1 MKNSE
6 ELTTSA
12 PVGME
17 TTVNNTVPNAQI
29 INTTSIN
36 STTIRETTTTSKVAA
51 VAATNPV
58 TMHKMTAAEDSVSA
72 GAVKKANESVV
83 VKVAET
89 KVDNVVSKTN
99 AVVEKKNDD
108 GNDRVTIDKKP
119 NKPLVPRSIKT
130 DDKKISSVAS
140 LNSTTITTDK
150 NKILTTATAAEIHRL
165 ESPQITGIK
174 ISPPPQK
181 QPPVHTVAPHPNHQ
195 VVVVTGTIPPIVVPL
210 SLSTTEIN
218 TAKKIIANVPKN
230 NNDSTATKTDI
241 IDESTTP
248 SIPNEEYQRKRAPL
262 TEKYSPYVTYTD
274 TCLGDA
280 RSRLQIALDQTR
292 QLRAA
297 FTERVYGKYRICLQP
312 PSQTND
318 IIKTIIDHPN
328 GMYRKIQK
336 EIKLIKEVKNIE
348 KREVSQKSD
357 SDVPTATATA
367 LPSSS
372 SSADAPASS
381 KDNSVGGS
389 SSASA
394 SDATTAVEDP
404 NNNNNIITA
413 ASNNYVDNAAEQKMY
428 VTSGLSLV
436 VLPEDDVSSI
446 DLSMYQDRG
455 PTYPKT
461 GQKVRGISAAAATS
475 GKTVLERARQGKV
488 AKIER
493 EKRSQQKVVEQAH
506 NFFDSKNYSKPPQ
519 TIKRSGTSVAA
530 PLIRPPPS
538 VTTATTVTTLKPP
551 PGNAAVAVAA
561 KSTIKTNPSLISSSV
576 LGQKPKTKVASP
588 RSRGSS
594 KTADGKKGGGV
605 KRVGAQKS
613 STPASA
619 KAIRAKV
626 QATMSLNTLLNLNP
640 IHEELRT
647 DTKYSAA
654 TLAMMERGVGTF
666 QGPTT
671 QYHKNTPHRFK
682 HPFPDSLGG
691 RRRPVG
697 SSSSAPK
704 QNVATSSSSQ
714 GDASQSTQL
723 QLVLPPIPS
732 VKDRRRHKKITVLP
746 KEKAATTR
754 ATLSIRKILDQF
766 TSSAIKGA
774 SRVAVE
780 SNATP
785 ENTGTLLGRPKK
797 QRRVSEIGFIR
808 GLYLDSQDEEK
819 ARIGLKMTGTI
830 QDPDS
835 RKHGDVGIDSSLTL
849 NVLKAVGLIK
859 SSISGDKNSERS
871 CFQTSLASSLFNENS
886 TTETGESFYSDSVSK
901 LKDLEHRLST
911 QKRSYTEAFYG
922 DTERL
927 DTKNVDLNSD
937 NITESQIDQETKIEP
952 RTSAPLSLRGGG
964 SKDVLLD
971 SNNDG
976 KKSAHSQEQKTDGS
990 GLGLGTAAQNSQAAQ
1005 AANRNGSRQQI
1016 HQQNQTMNAAA
1027 ATQAN
1032 IMHQNMLWNE
1042 RSQQQQR
1049 LASMQGS
1056 PLLANSGGMVQQHA
1070 AGQLQAQYQSAQ
1082 SADHYRHTNALQ
1094 LAHQLRLSRLSAN
1107 GHATAADMA
1116 DYIGGLRHSQAQ
1128 AQAHAQAQAQAQAA
1142 YDWSSSVGATSAAAA
1157 VASSQSLAALGLN
1170 PNNRAGIMNLSVE
1183 DQRRVLLARE
1193 QQNMAVRVA
1202 AAQRQQAVAL
1212 MRGMAAVDNTPYAQP
1227 GYPHIPGQLL
1237 NTPAPGLMGRPGIQN
1252 QSRSIIINNN
1262 NNATPSKK
1270 PTTEHNATSQ
1280 KLKLKRES
1288 PQQHAKSPQKAI
1300 SVDRSLPKEQP
1311 AKQKVNKIEQK
1322 QHEKKGHKIEI
1333 KENKNGIK
1341 PKATES
1347 KTIIDKKKDDA
1358 TSGISVSNKRKVSP
1372 NIHKE
1377 AIPSEKKSRTFIAA
1391 KSKGPSAVVDVSV
1404 ANLPP
1409 KPSNS
1414 TDKSK
1419 QLPKLEN
1426 KPSVVKKESRGR
1438 TDSEGSSTKKF
1449 MSKPIQKTPSSISKD
1464 VISMDIE
1471 RNVQKNATVKV
1482 APTGLQYYVPPA
1494 PTGISSDF
1502 ATTVLAGRCHE
1513 AIGVSVYRDLAVEG
1527 LRVVN
1532 YITAVGMA
1540 VPIPKTVIT
1549 NPLKERMNGLVFKN
1563 SNVGSMPAS
1572 SRDIIA
1578 AVILLWLWRNQES
1591 SFQRAFAK
1599 SGRIDVDPECKWFV
1613 NTAVNKAVSALSN
1626 EVLGSTSR
1634 ASGLTTALLA
1644 HKSKSSIGPKG
1655 THGIAEQD
1663 SIRTTT
1669 TKIDLLV
1676 ASVVSKSL
1684 NMTLVLNEEMNS
1696 AIPQFDN
1703 LVDYLDECRKSALFA
1718 KSQERALLAAIV
1730 SRKATMSFSFSHAY
1744 VSAMVRA
1751 GEALGHGPLFEVV
1764 QDESCGVSTMIP
1776 YDVFTD
1782 ESGGWEDPCRPL
1794 LGFTEGLTGDELMR
1808 RGHTRAMIQKSLKK
1822 LQDRQ
1827 NVKGGAQIAGP
1838 YIDTGSSS
1846 ASSTGSKAS
1855 SAARGGSHRRR
1866 SSASEPSIQTGSG
1879 SAIATSWALY
1889 EPNHQSPPLEWN
1901 ANAIH
1906 NSAYG
1911 RHNMGTRPRSLSL
1924 AQGAAVLRH
1933 SGKVPRRR
1941 RSSSSIP
1948 VPVVS
1953 AVQQKEQVV
1962 VLDKSSN
1969 EEVNVKP
1976 KPRDVG
1982 SRISTREIPWGDI
1995 AGIFQKVQLPDAI
2008 KEQKEK
2014 EAKLSAKERTIFA
2027 PVVRKLDSIPVID
2040 DEEEESDDE
2049 EEDLTDETILA
2060 RHRVVL
2066 DRMKARLT
2074 FVLENN
2080 KKRNQDRRKSRD
2092 KSSK

>member
-1 MKNSE
+1 MKKSE

-12 PVGME
+12 AVGME
-17 TTVNNTVPNAQI
+17 TTVNKTVPNAQI

-36 STTIRETTTTSKVAA
+36 STTTIRETTTISKAAA
-51 VAATNPV
+51 VATKAPGII
-58 TMHKMTAAEDSVSA
+58 HKMTTAEGSVSA
-72 GAVKKANESVV
+72 IAKKGNESVAV
-83 VKVAET
+83 VEK
-89 KVDNVVSKTN
+89 KVDNDAVLVSKTN
-99 AVVEKKNDD
+99 AVEKKNDD

-130 DDKKISSVAS
+130 DDKSSVAS
-140 LNSTTITTDK
+140 LNSNAITADK
-150 NKILTTATAAEIHRL
+150 KKMLTTATEIHRL
-165 ESPQITGIK
+165 KSTQTTGI
-174 ISPPPQK
+174 ISPPQK
-181 QPPVHTVAPHPNHQ
+181 KPPLHTVAPPHNHQ
-195 VVVVTGTIPPIVVPL
+195 VTVRESIPPIAVPL

-218 TAKKIIANVPKN
+218 TAKKIIANVSN
-230 NNDSTATKTDI
+230 NNNVSTAAKTDSTAA
-241 IDESTTP
+241 DESTP
-248 SIPNEEYQRKRAPL
+248 SLPDEEYQRQRAPL
-262 TEKYSPYVTYTD
+262 TEKYNPYVTYTD

-318 IIKTIIDHPN
+318 IIKTIENDPN

-336 EIKLIKEVKNIE
+336 EIKLIKEVKNVE
-348 KREVSQKSD
+348 KREVSQKPD
-357 SDVPTATATA
+357 SDATATATA

-372 SSADAPASS
+372 TSADAPASS

-389 SSASA
+389 SSAS
-394 SDATTAVEDP
+394 DATATVEDP
-404 NNNNNIITA
+404 NNNIITA
-413 ASNNYVDNAAEQKMY
+413 SINNVDNAAEQKMY

-436 VLPEDDVSSI
+436 VLPEDDISSI

-475 GKTVLERARQGKV
+475 GKTVLERARHGKV

-493 EKRSQQKVVEQAH
+493 EKRSQQKGMEQAH

-519 TIKRSGTSVAA
+519 IIKRSGTPVAA
-530 PLIRPPPS
+530 PLIRSLPS
-538 VTTATTVTTLKPP
+538 VTTATTMATLKSPP
-551 PGNAAVAVAA
+551 VNAVVAST
-561 KSTIKTNPSLISSSV
+561 STIKTNPSLVSSSLLV
-576 LGQKPKTKVASP
+576 QKPKTKVTGP
-588 RSRGSS
+588 RARASS
-594 KTADGKKGGGV
+594 KTADGKKGSGV
-605 KRVGAQKS
+605 KRGGAQKNN
-613 STPASA
+613 TPASA

-691 RRRPVG
+691 RRRPV
-697 SSSSAPK
+697 
-704 QNVATSSSSQ
+704 TSSSSVPKQ
-714 GDASQSTQL
+714 NEATSSRGDASQSTQL
-723 QLVLPPIPS
+723 QLLLPPIPS

-746 KEKAATTR
+746 KEKAGTTR

-774 SRVAVE
+774 DIRCIEPSRVAAE
-780 SNATP
+780 SNA
-785 ENTGTLLGRPKK
+785 TLLGRPKK

-808 GLYLDSQDEEK
+808 GLYLDSQDDEK
-819 ARIGLKMTGTI
+819 ARAMLLNTTGTI
-830 QDPDS
+830 QIPDS
-835 RKHGDVGIDSSLTL
+835 RKHGGVGIDSSLTL

-859 SSISGDKNSERS
+859 SSVSGDKNSERS
-871 CFQTSLASSLFNENS
+871 CFQTSLASSLFSENS
-886 TTETGESFYSDSVSK
+886 TTETSESFYSDSVSK
-901 LKDLEHRLST
+901 LRDLEHRLST
-911 QKRSYTEAFYG
+911 QKRSYTEAFYC
-922 DTERL
+922 DIEKL

-937 NITESQIDQETKIEP
+937 NITESYIDQETKIEP
-952 RTSAPLSLRGGG
+952 KTSAPLSLRGGG
-964 SKDVLLD
+964 SKDILLD
-971 SNNDG
+971 SNYDG
-976 KKSAHSQEQKTDGS
+976 KKSVHSQDEKTDV
-990 GLGLGTAAQNSQAAQ
+990 QNSQAGQ
-1005 AANRNGSRQQI
+1005 AVNNRNGSRQQN

-1070 AGQLQAQYQSAQ
+1070 AGQLQAQFQSAQ
-1082 SADHYRHTNALQ
+1082 SADHYRQTNALQ
-1094 LAHQLRLSRLSAN
+1094 LAHQLRLSRLSAS
-1107 GHATAADMA
+1107 GHAMSADMA
-1116 DYIGGLRHSQAQ
+1116 DYIGGLRHSQ
-1128 AQAHAQAQAQAQAA
+1128 AQAQAQAQAA

-1227 GYPHIPGQLL
+1227 GYPHNIPGQLL
-1237 NTPAPGLMGRPGIQN
+1237 NAPAPGLIGRPGIQN
-1252 QSRSIIINNN
+1252 QSRSITIINSN
-1262 NNATPSKK
+1262 NNATTPSKK
-1270 PTTEHNATSQ
+1270 PTTEHNAKSQ
-1280 KLKLKRES
+1280 KLKRET
-1288 PQQHAKSPQKAI
+1288 PRQHTNSPQKAS

-1311 AKQKVNKIEQK
+1311 PKQNVKKVEQK
-1322 QHEKKGHKIEI
+1322 QHEKKGDKIEI
-1333 KENKNGIK
+1333 KENKNGNK
-1341 PKATES
+1341 PKVIES

-1358 TSGISVSNKRKVSP
+1358 ASGISISNKRKVPP

-1377 AIPSEKKSRTFIAA
+1377 AIPYEKKSRTLIAA

-1404 ANLPP
+1404 ANLP
-1409 KPSNS
+1409 
-1414 TDKSK
+1414 SK
-1419 QLPKLEN
+1419 QLPKFEN
-1426 KPSVVKKESRGR
+1426 KPSVAKKESRDR

-1449 MSKPIQKTPSSISKD
+1449 MSKPIQNTPTLISKGVISMNIEGSVSKPIQNTPTSISKG
-1464 VISMDIE
+1464 VISTNIE
-1471 RNVQKNATVKV
+1471 GSIQKNTTTVKAV
-1482 APTGLQYYVPPA
+1482 AIGLQYYVPPA

-1502 ATTVLAGRCHE
+1502 ASTVLAGRCHE

-1644 HKSKSSIGPKG
+1644 HKSKSSVGPKG
-1655 THGIAEQD
+1655 INGIAEQD

-1718 KSQERALLAAIV
+1718 KSQERALLAAVV

-1794 LGFTEGLTGDELMR
+1794 LGFTAGLTGDELMR

-1827 NVKGGAQIAGP
+1827 NVKGGTQIAGP

-1846 ASSTGSKAS
+1846 ASSTGGKAS

-1911 RHNMGTRPRSLSL
+1911 RHNVGMRPRSLSL

-1941 RSSSSIP
+1941 RSLSSVP

-1953 AVQQKEQVV
+1953 AVQQKEQAV

-1969 EEVNVKP
+1969 VEGDGKP
-1976 KPRDVG
+1976 KPKDVK
-1982 SRISTREIPWGDI
+1982 SRISTREIPWRDI

-2040 DEEEESDDE
+2040 DDEEESDDE
-2049 EEDLTDETILA
+2049 VEDLTDETILA

-2092 KSSK
+2092 KSSR